1 MSNIPYPNV
10 PPLPGVPPLNRA
22 GAYFGAALTAVA
34 ELLPLNTFGQ
44 EGWGIIETQSR
55 SIALTPDSFVKFEE
69 RQEAKIPIYPMQE
82 GAFQSY
88 NKVLMPYEC
97 RLTVTCSGNG
107 PMSKL
112 NFLSKIS
119 YYIETTTLVDI
130 ATPDGVYV
138 NMNLVHVDYRREA
151 KQGATLIIA
160 ELWFQWVRVVSSTV
174 TTAEPSGASPS
185 SLGQLSTQSSTL
197 NVIPK

>member
-10 PPLPGVPPLNRA
+10 PPLPGVPALNRSSQ
-22 GAYFGAALTAVA
+22 YIGAALTVVG
-34 ELLPLNTFGQ
+34 EILPLDTFGQ
-44 EGWGIIETQSR
+44 EGWGIIETKSR
-55 SIALTPDSFVKFEE
+55 SIALTPDSFVKFEV

-88 NKVLMPYEC
+88 NKVLMPYEV

-107 PMSKL
+107 LMSKL

-130 ATPDGVYV
+130 STPDGIYV
-138 NMNLVHVDYRREA
+138 DMNLVHVDYRRES
-151 KQGATLIIA
+151 KRGATLLIA
-160 ELWFQWVRVVSSTV
+160 ELHFLWVRVVSST
-174 TTAEPSGASPS
+174 TQTAQPSGASPAS
-185 SLGQLSTQSSTL
+185 VGQLSPQSTTISVT
-197 NVIPK
+197 PK